1 MPKEI
6 QKRRTW
12 RHSAASK
19 EVFGHPIGFRL
30 NEVVIGVFMV
40 SKDVNENAT
49 IGFEPLWH
57 ETSQSFVVLINRY
70 NKHI

>member
-1 MPKEI
+1 MPKEM
-6 QKRRTW
+6 QKRRTR

-49 IGFEPLWH
+49 IGFEPL
-57 ETSQSFVVLINRY
+57 
-70 NKHI
+70 